1 MRSDFSLNTQ
11 LVEDIRRHITV
22 VTERGE
28 EASSAHGILW
38 PCRSPSRR
46 G

>member
-11 LVEDIRRHITV
+11 LVEDIRRHIT